1 MNDEFK
7 EKRNLRLR
15 TKQFTLRIVH
25 LYSFLAEGKG
35 AAPVLAKQVLR
46 SGTSV
51 GAHYREATR
60 ARSVAEFISKI
71 EAGLQELEETG
82 YWLELLGESQIVAE
96 SRLSPLLVEVGEL
109 TAILVS
115 SVKTA
120 KSRRKGAVASG
131 SLNGE

>member
-7 EKRNLRLR
+7 EKRDLRSR
-15 TKQFTLRIVH
+15 TKQFALRIVR
-25 LYSFLAEGKG
+25 LYSFLAKGNG
-35 AAPVLAKQVLR
+35 AASVLAKQVLR

-51 GAHYREATR
+51 AAHYREATR

-71 EAGLQELEETG
+71 ETGLQELEETG
-82 YWLELLGESQIVAE
+82 YWLEPLGESQIVSE
-96 SRLSPLLVEVGEL
+96 SRLTSLIVEVDEL

-120 KSRRKGAVASG
+120 KKRRKSIVASG
-131 SLNGE
+131 TVNGE